1 MLPVV
6 RGGAV
11 AFAAL
16 AILVASCTTPVAPS
30 RDAGGSATYDVQVDA
45 TTPAF
50 NLGTVAYFPN
60 ELRAR
65 GGDTIRFTAVDRGE
79 PHTVTF
85 GTIIDDALG
94 ALAKIPKDAP
104 PGPPPPAVQRVPPGF
119 AGQLPSNIDLRQSAM
134 QPCFLPSGDPPVKD
148 ACGKEQQRQPEFTGT
163 QTFYNSGFLPGRAVF
178 SVKLASD
185 VKPGIYNYLCL
196 FHGPSMAGK
205 VVLVDRGG
213 PAQSPDEVKRKG
225 TEQLNKTV
233 QALQPALSDAKA
245 RATATEVL
253 AGAGDAAVLDAFV
266 TDFFPKTVSVPLG
279 ASLTWRIIVGHT
291 ISFNAPSD
299 AVDLVVKAT
308 DGSFHLNNK
317 AIFAVGWPGGPF
329 PPFPGLDPP
338 PGAPPPQPP
347 PALPPGAAPPPPPP
361 FSLDAGAWDG
371 RGFRN
376 SGVIFQ
382 FDPRQAVTYKVTFS
396 QGGTYT
402 YKCLIH
408 IDMEGTV
415 KVGQ

>member
-1 MLPVV
+1 MKRAVV
-6 RGGAV
+6 
-11 AFAAL
+11 AL
-16 AILVASCTTPVAPS
+16 ASLTIVVAACTTPS
-30 RDAGGSATYDVQVDA
+30 GSTQDAGKSVTYDVQVDA
-45 TTPAF
+45 TSPAF

-60 ELRAR
+60 ELKAHP
-65 GGDTIRFTAVDRGE
+65 GDTVRFTAVDRGE

-85 GTIIDDALG
+85 GTIIDDALS

-104 PGPPPPAVQRVPPGF
+104 RGPPPPSVQRVPPAL
-119 AGQLPSNIDLRQSAM
+119 AGQLPSNVDLRQSAM
-134 QPCFLPSGDPPVKD
+134 QSCFLPSGDPPVKD
-148 ACGKEQQRQPEFTGT
+148 ACAKEQQRQPELTGT

-185 VKPGIYNYLCL
+185 LKPGVYNYMCL
-196 FHGPSMAGK
+196 FHLDFMTGT
-205 VVLVDRGG
+205 VLVVDKGA
-213 PAQSPDEVKRKG
+213 PAQSPDEVKAKG
-225 TEQLNKTV
+225 TERLNKLV
-233 QALQPALSDAKA
+233 AALQPAFAEAKA
-245 RATATEVL
+245 KATTAEVL
-253 AGAGDAAVLDAFV
+253 AGAGDAAVHDGLI
-266 TDFFPKTVSVPLG
+266 TEFFPKTVSLPVG
-279 ASLTWRIIVGHT
+279 ASLTWRFILGHT
-291 ISFNAPSD
+291 ISVNAPSD
-299 AVDLVVKAT
+299 AVDFVVKAT

-317 AIFAVGWPGGPF
+317 AIFPVSWPGQPL

-347 PALPPGAAPPPPPP
+347 PALPPGAVPPPPPP
-361 FSLDAGAWDG
+361 FSADAGAWDG
-371 RGFRN
+371 KGFRG
-376 SGVIFQ
+376 SGVLFQ